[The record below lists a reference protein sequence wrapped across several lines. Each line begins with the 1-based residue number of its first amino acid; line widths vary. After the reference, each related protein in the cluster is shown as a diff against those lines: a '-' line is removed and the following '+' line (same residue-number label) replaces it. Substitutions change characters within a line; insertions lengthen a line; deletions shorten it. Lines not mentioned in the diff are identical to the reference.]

1 MAPGEF
7 DERKTERAAESR
19 GPRVRAFR
27 VEVTEGPAKGA
38 KAFSRDGEL
47 RVGAGPGN
55 DLVIDDPLVSSH
67 HLEIEAT
74 ADGGV
79 RLRDLGTTNGTE
91 VDGYRTSDIVLRGQA
106 RIQVGGTGG
115 TSLWYAEE
123 GAGPSLPVS
132 EKLAFGDAIGVS
144 QAMRRVFSVLER
156 VAPTNATVLI
166 EGESGTGKELLA
178 RGIHENSPR
187 KNKTYVVMDC
197 SSTAATLLE
206 SELFGHVKGAFTGAV
221 KDRAGLVETAN
232 GGSLFLDE
240 IGEMP
245 QDLQSK
251 LLGVLERR
259 TVRRVGASEER
270 PVDIRV
276 IAATNRDL
284 RQEVNEGHF
293 RADLYH
299 RLAVVR
305 ILVPPLRA
313 RPEDIVPIAKR
324 ILNSLAERY
333 KIKDIGSI
341 FTDDGLL
348 KLTRI
353 RWSGNVR
360 ELRNH
365 LERSLAMAAGS
376 DDPTSAVESTMTEAE
391 AASVG
396 NGDVTDLTGTFKD
409 AKSRHMGIF
418 EKGYLTALLQRHKGN
433 LSAAA
438 READLSRLHLRMLAR
453 RYGIAAGA
461 DKDE

>member
-27 VEVTEGPAKGA
+27 VEVTEGPSKGA

-55 DLVIDDPLVSSH
+55 DLVVDDPQVSSH

-79 RLRDLGTTNGTE
+79 RLRDLGSTNGTE
-91 VDGYRTSDIVLRGQA
+91 VDGYRTSDIALRGQA
-106 RIQVGGTGG
+106 RIQIGE

-123 GAGPSLPVS
+123 GAGPALPVS
-132 EKLAFGDAIGVS
+132 DKTAFGDAIGVS

-178 RGIHENSPR
+178 RAIHESSPR
-187 KNKTYVVMDC
+187 KSKPYVVMDC
-197 SSTAATLLE
+197 SSTAASLLE
-206 SELFGHVKGAFTGAV
+206 AELFGHVKGAFTGAM

-232 GGSLFLDE
+232 GGTLFLDE

-245 QDLQSK
+245 IELQAK

-270 PVDIRV
+270 PVDIRIV
-276 IAATNRDL
+276 AATNRDL
-284 RQEVNEGHF
+284 RQEINEGHF

-305 ILVPPLRA
+305 VQVPPLRA
-313 RPEDIVPIAKR
+313 RPEDIVPIARR
-324 ILNSLAERY
+324 ILAVLAERY
-333 KIKDIGSI
+333 KVNEIGSI
-341 FTDDGLL
+341 FTDDALL
-348 KLTRI
+348 KLTRM

-376 DDPTSAVESTMTEAE
+376 DDPVSAVEGTMTDAE
-391 AASVG
+391 SASLDP
-396 NGDVTDLTGTFKD
+396 GDVADLTGTFKD
-409 AKSRHMGIF
+409 AKGRHTAIF
-418 EKGYLTALLQRHKGN
+418 EKAYLTALLQRHKGN

>member
-1 MAPGEF
+1 VAPGEF

-27 VEVTEGPAKGA
+27 VEVTEGPGKGA

-47 RVGAGPGN
+47 RIGAGPGN
-55 DLVIDDPLVSSH
+55 DLVVDDPLVSSH

-74 ADGGV
+74 PEGGV

-106 RIQVGGTGG
+106 RIQVGS

-123 GAGPSLPVS
+123 GAGPALPVS
-132 EKLAFGDAIGVS
+132 EKMAFGDAIGVS

-178 RGIHENSPR
+178 RGIHESSTR
-187 KNKTYVVMDC
+187 KNKTYVVLDC

-245 QDLQSK
+245 IDLQSK

-305 ILVPPLRA
+305 VLVPPLRA

-324 ILNSLAERY
+324 ILKSLAERY

-376 DDPTSAVESTMTEAE
+376 DDPSGSVEVTMTETE
-391 AASVG
+391 AQSVAT
-396 NGDVTDLTGTFKD
+396 GDVSDLTGTFKD

>member
-1 MAPGEF
+1 MAP
-7 DERKTERAAESR
+7 
-19 GPRVRAFR
+19 
-27 VEVTEGPAKGA
+27 
-38 KAFSRDGEL
+38 
-47 RVGAGPGN
+47 
-55 DLVIDDPLVSSH
+55 
-67 HLEIEAT
+67 
-74 ADGGV
+74 
-79 RLRDLGTTNGTE
+79 
-91 VDGYRTSDIVLRGQA
+91 
-106 RIQVGGTGG
+106 
-115 TSLWYAEE
+115 
-123 GAGPSLPVS
+123 
-132 EKLAFGDAIGVS
+132 
-144 QAMRRVFSVLER
+144 
-156 VAPTNATVLI
+156 VLI
-166 EGESGTGKELLA
+166 QGESGTGKELLA

-187 KNKTYVVMDC
+187 KNKTYVVLDC
-197 SSTAATLLE
+197 SSTTASLLE
-206 SELFGHVKGAFTGAV
+206 SELFGHVKGAFTGAA

-245 QDLQSK
+245 LDLQSK

-284 RQEVNEGHF
+284 RQEVNDGHF

-305 ILVPPLRA
+305 VLVPPLRA
-313 RPEDIVPIAKR
+313 RPEDIVPIAR
-324 ILNSLAERY
+324 RVLASLAERY
-333 KIKDIGSI
+333 KIKDIGTY
-341 FTDDGLL
+341 FTDDALL
-348 KLTRI
+348 KLTRV

-376 DDPTSAVESTMTEAE
+376 DDPSSAVEVTMTETE
-391 AASVG
+391 AASIAS
-396 NGDVTDLTGTFKD
+396 GDVSDLTGTFKD
-409 AKSRHMGIF
+409 AKSRHLGIF
-418 EKGYLTALLQRHKGN
+418 EKAYLTALLQRHKGN